1 MTQMT
6 DEQIKAALN
15 GQTQEEQK
23 VTTTI
28 DVSADGNVQGVTEG
42 FQHTFTTNKDALPT
56 LDVLDEMGLV
66 DGTDYTYDS
75 RSKTLVLAVTQEQLD
90 EVQHRTRVRERSGR
104 IVTRANAITAVA
116 SNVLDYGLH
125 AGLVPVAGS
134 VANATLTTGRVVV
147 GAGLKMGAAVAAS
160 GIRNGRKLATEVY
173 HSPEIRDCANEVGS
187 ALSDLGNFFFGKSSG
202 ANGWQRVSA

>member
-23 VTTTI
+23 VATTI

-75 RSKTLVLAVTQEQLD
+75 RSKTLVLAVTQEQLALS
-90 EVQHRTRVRERSGR
+90 SGP
-104 IVTRANAITAVA
+104 VA
-116 SNVLDYGLH
+116 SSRRRTPSRLLR
-125 AGLVPVAGS
+125 AMS
-134 VANATLTTGRVVV
+134 WTTG
-147 GAGLKMGAAVAAS
+147 
-160 GIRNGRKLATEVY
+160 
-173 HSPEIRDCANEVGS
+173 
-187 ALSDLGNFFFGKSSG
+187 
-202 ANGWQRVSA
+202 